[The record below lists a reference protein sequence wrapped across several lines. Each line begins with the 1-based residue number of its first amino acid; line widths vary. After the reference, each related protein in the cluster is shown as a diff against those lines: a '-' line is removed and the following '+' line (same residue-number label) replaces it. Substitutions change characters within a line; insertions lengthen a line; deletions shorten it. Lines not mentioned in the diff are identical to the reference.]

1 MFGPFMAFFGVFLL
15 LAAAG
20 LWMSRRAL
28 TQASIP
34 GVRVHASRPSEAAV
48 SPQAAAFLTAAA
60 GMSFVLLSALG
71 L

>member
-1 MFGPFMAFFGVFLL
+1 MFGPFMALFGIFLL

-20 LWMSRRAL
+20 LWLSRRAL
-28 TQASIP
+28 KQASMP
-34 GVRVHASRPSEAAV
+34 GAGVTASKPSESAV

-71 L
+71 R